1 MGYCGH
7 YGLAYQYILQ
17 QIQMSKIT
25 DVPYSFRCSF
35 ALTVHIDELQAMRSN
50 KEENLQE
57 YIHKYTMSTHSSTA
71 RVHIHTFSIQTIT
84 KGRKGVSLLESVGG
98 MFWCSTHV
106 TQGTRPNGSHATSPP
121 AHTAMRSLALWKN
134 STHGLKSFFFPHWA
148 VTCRRSP

>member
-17 QIQMSKIT
+17 QIEMSKIT
-25 DVPYSFRCSF
+25 GVPYSFECSF
-35 ALTVHIDELQAMRSN
+35 ALAVQMTSIKQCEVIRKRIYKNIYTNTQWVHKQA
-50 KEENLQE
+50 QHE
-57 YIHKYTMSTHSSTA
+57 YTST
-71 RVHIHTFSIQTIT
+71 QTST
-84 KGRKGVSLLESVGG
+84 KGRKGASFLESVGG
-98 MFWCSTHV
+98 GMLWCSTHV